1 MEIIVGYVI
10 HTGSET
16 KQKFYNIK
24 SCVGERDKSH
34 CTARSLGRNSADVA
48 YVSTKRVKKPV
59 RM

>member
-16 KQKFYNIK
+16 KQKLSNIK

-34 CTARSLGRNSADVA
+34 CTAKSLGHNSADIA
-48 YVSTKRVKKPV
+48 YVSTERA
-59 RM
+59 